1 MNGEQY
7 PDRLPRR
14 GPLGPPLVQVSLEDQ
29 TASIHR
35 DKQTGSLWLR
45 SASLLGVGFSPVR
58 APASDDFLP
67 GSDFC
72 DTIRYGIGRFLGGR
86 LPVIATRG
94 EGHSRDGSP
103 LALAVE
109 GPFWCAVLSANQSGV
124 LRLWGE
130 DGHLVLERQIR
141 RIKDPWRPSWP
152 RRLWD
157 LIRPLPKGMHTYSS
171 KDTPSMRRPPAP
183 IDLTD
188 Q

>member
-1 MNGEQY
+1 MTGEHY

-45 SASLLGVGFSPVR
+45 SASLLGVGLSPVR

-72 DTIRYGIGRFLGGR
+72 DTIRYGIWRFLGGR

-94 EGHSRDGSP
+94 EGRSRDGSR

-109 GPFWCAVLSANQSGV
+109 GPFWCAVLPANQSGV
-124 LRLWGE
+124 LRIWGE
-130 DGHLVLERQIR
+130 DGSLLLER
-141 RIKDPWRPSWP
+141 RIKPIKDPFRPSWP

-171 KDTPSMRRPPAP
+171 KVTPSMPGPPAK